1 MYDHLNLRNPSEL
14 QITAFRLFVL
24 RVYLKKESSFKEE
37 ENNEKTRVIV
47 QILPVISINWL
58 PLLKA

>member
-1 MYDHLNLRNPSEL
+1 MDDHLNLRNPSEL

-37 ENNEKTRVIV
+37 DNEKTRVIV

>member
-1 MYDHLNLRNPSEL
+1 MDDHLNLGNPSEL

>member
-1 MYDHLNLRNPSEL
+1 MDDHLNLRNPSEL